1 MNAHLHPVFQA
12 ALAPYAP
19 PAPTTDANERLRD
32 KIWDEHASGL
42 DGSPDEPSN
51 DEEH

>member
-1 MNAHLHPVFQA
+1 MNDHLHPVFQK

-19 PAPTTDANERLRD
+19 PDEAANERLRN

-42 DGSPDEPSN
+42 DGSPDESI
-51 DEEH
+51 DEE